1 LLCGDGGGLAASLFL
16 PLVTVVVVVVGCG
29 GCREV
34 AVGDDG
40 VESFVV

>member
-16 PLVTVVVVVVGCG
+16 PLVTVVVVVGCG